1 LGRERVAWPTSARIA
16 NVRGGTG
23 DQWAKGVPFEAGE
36 EYGEEALV
44 EIRPIF
50 ELDEFAQAYGDSP
63 VVRRVVELEKGLQQ
77 KK

>member
-1 LGRERVAWPTSARIA
+1 
-16 NVRGGTG
+16 
-23 DQWAKGVPFEAGE
+23 VPFEAGE